1 MQIKIKINLASAS
14 LKDAEH
20 AIFIIGAYFGMT
32 NLPTVGQFVRTGAP
46 ASVADMVGERLDA
59 ATLIHTGADVQV
71 FPDGSAAVI
80 PGGNGVPPVAIPP
93 APVEPS
99 AAEVFGGNVPP
110 SPAVPIA
117 AAPVGIPAAPAP
129 APVASVAPVGVELD
143 AEGLPWDARIN
154 ALGDG
159 GVHPKNANGNWRA
172 KRGLND
178 GALVARVKEELRQT
192 LAAGRPPVAAIPP
205 GPVVPVAS
213 PTAPPVAVL
222 PPAPPA
228 APSAPVGPPTTFE
241 MLMPRV
247 TPVVA
252 AGHLPPTALHAAAT
266 AYGLPNALALTQR
279 PDLVPTVWLY
289 LQSICPQLQ

>member
-1 MQIKIKINLASAS
+1 VQIKINLASAS

-32 NLPTVGQFVRTGAP
+32 NLPNIGRFVHTGAP
-46 ASVADMVGERLDA
+46 ASVADMVGERPDA
-59 ATLIHTGADVQV
+59 ATLIRTGADVTI
-71 FPDGSAAVI
+71 FPDGTAALSTATATLQ
-80 PGGNGVPPVAIPP
+80 PPL
-93 APVEPS
+93 APLPTAAGPS
-99 AAEVFGGNVPP
+99 AAEVFGGNAPP
-110 SPAVPIA
+110 SPVVPIA

-129 APVASVAPVGVELD
+129 APVASVTPVGVELD
-143 AEGLPWDARIN
+143 NEGLPWDARIN

-178 GALVARVKEELRQT
+178 GTLVARVKAELRQT
-192 LAAGRPPVAAIPP
+192 LAAGTPPAAIPP
-205 GPVVPVAS
+205 GPVVPAAS
-213 PTAPPVAVL
+213 PTAPPAVVL

-228 APSAPVGPPTTFE
+228 APSAPVGPPETFE
-241 MLMPRV
+241 MLMPRI